1 MRIRKWGYGRLTAKV
16 YWTTAIGFLAFVTLF
31 MVLQLLFFQ
40 PYSIKV
46 RSSELEDDFR
56 SMYEGIRDRPLDEQW
71 MGELVDFD
79 VAHYSLTGV
88 VHKQGMLVDVY
99 LGTRELKAYPMR
111 KARIGEQMKVQLV
124 MANPWQKVIPAV
136 PVTPSMPVQPDEE
149 ASNKTAPIR
158 TVAAVS
164 WYSLDAMRLND
175 LLEEKLTDM
184 LLSPM
189 SQGITAQLFNEG
201 IGVDS
206 KKERVWAAIAPLA
219 PENGQE
225 RYLVTVSTLEPVS
238 DAASLLG
245 GFYRYFYIAAVIMLL
260 GFAFL
265 FSRMISN
272 PLVKLNHAA
281 KRLAKLDFSVRTDMK
296 REDEIGEL
304 AQTFDYLATELRDTM
319 GELQEANDQLQLD
332 IEKEKQLEQMRKR
345 FVANVSHELKT
356 PISLIQGY
364 AEALRDNVGQ
374 GAKRD
379 KYASVIIHES
389 ERMSRLVHDLL
400 DLSQLES
407 GKFRLQWSAVP
418 LREHM
423 MFVLGTLEPMA
434 NDRGFQME
442 WLCAEDELFVRSDPQ
457 RLQQILTNVLTNAI
471 RYTGE
476 GDRIQVTVRPV
487 SRSVEEHGMQ
497 GASDGVSTVS
507 WVQISI
513 FNSGLPI
520 AEEHLPYIWDAFYR
534 PDESGSRGHT
544 GNGIGLSIVKH
555 LLDMHGSR
563 YSIGNVEGGVEVTFM
578 LPVIPQSEA

>member
-1 MRIRKWGYGRLTAKV
+1 MKKWNSGRLTTKV
-16 YWTTAIGFLAFVTLF
+16 YWTTAIGFLGFVTLF
-31 MVLQLLFFQ
+31 MVLQLVFFQ
-40 PYSIKV
+40 PYSLKV
-46 RSSELEDDFR
+46 RSSELESDFR
-56 SMYEGIRDRPLDEQW
+56 GMYEELQDQPLNEQW
-71 MGELVDFD
+71 MNKLADFD

-88 VHKQGMLVDVY
+88 VHKQGKLVDVY
-99 LGTRELKAYPMR
+99 LGTRELKASPLT
-111 KARIGEQMKVQLV
+111 KAQIGEPMEVQLI
-124 MANPWQKVIPAV
+124 MADPWQKVTPAV
-136 PVTPSMPVQPDEE
+136 PVTPTE
-149 ASNKTAPIR
+149 PIDTENPQKAVPMR

-164 WYSLDAMRLND
+164 WYSQDAMRLND
-175 LLEEKLTDM
+175 LLQEKLAEM
-184 LLSPM
+184 LLRPM
-189 SQGITAQLFNEG
+189 DQGITSQLFNQG
-201 IGVDS
+201 VGVDS
-206 KKERVWAAIAPLA
+206 NKERVWAAMAPLP
-219 PENGQE
+219 PEKGQE

-238 DAASLLG
+238 DATALLG
-245 GFYRYFYIAAVIMLL
+245 GFYRYFYIAAVIMMM

-304 AQTFDYLATELRDTM
+304 AQTFDYLATELHDTM

-332 IEKEKQLEQMRKR
+332 IEKEKQLERMRKR

-379 KYASVIIHES
+379 KYATVIIHES
-389 ERMSRLVHDLL
+389 ERMSRLVNDLL

-407 GKFRLQWSAVP
+407 GKFRLQWSAIP
-418 LREHM
+418 LREHIR
-423 MFVLGTLEPMA
+423 FVVGTLEQIA
-434 NDRGFQME
+434 NDRMIQLE
-442 WLCAEDELFVRSDPQ
+442 WLCSEVEVLVRSDAQ

-471 RYTGE
+471 RYTGA
-476 GDRIQVTVRPV
+476 GDRIQITVRPV
-487 SRSVEEHGMQ
+487 SGPAEGCELPGSL
-497 GASDGVSTVS
+497 DGVSIVS
-507 WVQISI
+507 WVQVSI
-513 FNSGLPI
+513 FNSGIPI

-534 PDESGSRGHT
+534 PDESGIRGDT

-555 LLDMHGSR
+555 LLEMHGSM

-578 LPVIPQSEA
+578 LPVMPRSEA